1 MSVEPKPKN
10 RAVSPPEPPESSAG
24 RRAIGVFAVFATLRA
39 IGWIL
44 IAQAIAELITP
55 FAALDGKTDVP
66 SLRALFAP
74 RIESLAQLPGDAQIG
89 FALVLGLSGAAL
101 RGLAG
106 WGTEVVA
113 NRIALGEKEHYRYK
127 LLAHRL
133 SGAPSDRVGDESVLL
148 TRGLH
153 GLDDYYKQYWPALVS
168 AVFVPIILGFWI
180 LLADWVSALILVLTV
195 PLIPLFMILIGQHTE
210 ERVDEAA
217 EGLARISQ
225 NLYEL
230 ARGLPVLVG
239 LHRAG
244 VHSKALRRVSERY
257 RAATMKTLRSAFM
270 SALALELIATLSVAV
285 VAVFIG
291 VRLVYGQMDL
301 FAGIVVLVLAA
312 EVYLPFRDIGSAYHA
327 SEDGLEALKRIR
339 DELDTPPGRPLAG
352 APAAATAEN
361 KAAEPFALT
370 VRGLSAGYRD
380 SSHWILHDVDLI
392 AHPGQ
397 LLVLGSASGTGKS
410 TLLKLLAGVL
420 TDDEL
425 DLHSDQ
431 VQLPAQRLYL
441 SQHPAFTERTVD
453 EEMALYTTGVTADP
467 EHLSGALRLC
477 SSEHLRDRELAE
489 LSPGEQRRIALAR
502 VVARAYGIADHGTP
516 VTLFLDEPTA
526 HLDENSAELIR
537 HGIDELLRNRPEL
550 TLIAAS
556 HDRKLHA
563 RAHQVFD
570 IAPTGQLVPSAYTP
584 PAETKP
590 VRPVDEQ
597 PEPPS
602 AESQIEG
609 AETHVA
615 LSPWRQ
621 LKHLPLRNPR
631 FIGGVLLAT
640 LTVLSAAALAALSG
654 WLIVQASYQPPVLYL
669 LSVIV
674 GVRFFGIGRAAFR
687 YSERLATHRAILDW
701 ATQLRLKLWDALA
714 TNIRFWP
721 VLTRRGGSLSLLI
734 SDVDELR
741 DALPRVIIP
750 IPAAILSWA
759 ASAVLLWLIL
769 PQLLPI
775 MLLAGALGLV
785 LIPILIWWVE
795 RNTQRTLTRHRSWL
809 INETSQLLA
818 GAEEITANGLA
829 KELLARYAAAESG
842 QQRHLKRTAF
852 SSGIGQG
859 SAVFIT
865 SAAAI
870 LAVAQALLA
879 GLEAPMV
886 ALIGFLLLALA
897 EPFGQMVEATHEA
910 TVLAVQLQKLEPLLR
925 EGGTVNLQE
934 HTEYVRKDVTAPV
947 EISGLETT
955 DLQAQYPDA
964 AQPVFSGLDFA
975 VAPGELTLVTGPSGS
990 GKSTLLAVLLGFLP
1004 PTAGHYR
1011 IYTNGP
1017 VAEVPA
1023 SGLFHRIAWCP
1034 QQAYLFNSTVA
1045 GNLALARDR
1054 ENELSDTEMIQT
1066 LYRVGLGPWFQAC
1079 PDGLQTK
1086 IGGGGA
1092 YLSGGQRQRLALA
1105 RALLSEAD
1113 VLLLDEPT
1121 AHLGED
1127 EAAELIQDLQSL
1139 KEDTALVIV
1148 THQLTFTADADRHV
1162 HLANPVPEQ
1171 HDLKQNS
1178 PAVQNPKK

>member
-1 MSVEPKPKN
+1 MSVEPRPKN
-10 RAVSPPEPPESSAG
+10 RAVGPPEPPESPSG
-24 RRAIGVFAVFATLRA
+24 RRAIGIFALFAVLRA
-39 IGWIL
+39 AGWIF

-55 FAALDGKTDVP
+55 FAALEGKTEVP
-66 SLRALFAP
+66 SLTALLAP
-74 RIESLAQLPGDAQIG
+74 QITPLAELPVDANIG
-89 FALVLGLSGAAL
+89 VAVTLGLIGAGL

-127 LLAHRL
+127 ILEHRL
-133 SGAPSDRVGDESVLL
+133 NGAPTERVGDESVLL
-148 TRGLH
+148 TRGLD

-168 AVFVPIILGFWI
+168 AVFVPIVLGFWI

-210 ERVDEAA
+210 ERVEEAA

-312 EVYLPFRDIGSAYHA
+312 EVYLPFRDIGAAYHA

-339 DELDTPPGRPLAG
+339 DELAAPKSKPLSTSQL
-352 APAAATAEN
+352 PDATA
-361 KAAEPFALT
+361 A
-370 VRGLSAGYRD
+370 VRIQGLSLGYRGAGTKILVDAQLSAG
-380 SSHWILHDVDLI
+380 
-392 AHPGQ
+392 PGE
-397 LLVLGSASGTGKS
+397 LVVLGSASGTGKS
-410 TLLKLLAGVL
+410 TLLKLLSGVL
-420 TDDEL
+420 TEHEL
-425 DLHSDQ
+425 EFEFAQ
-431 VQLPAQRLYL
+431 ATLPRQRLYL
-441 SQHPAFTERTVD
+441 SQHPVFTEKSVA
-453 EEMALYTTGVTADP
+453 EEMLLYTSDV
-467 EHLSGALRLC
+467 GAGPAEIGRALQLC
-477 SSEHLRDRELAE
+477 SADHLQQRFLAE
-489 LSPGEQRRIALAR
+489 LSPGEQRRVALAR
-502 VVARAYGIADHGTP
+502 VLARAFGVAEQDSA

-526 HLDENSAELIR
+526 HLDEYSAERIR
-537 HGIDELLRNRPEL
+537 QGIEEFLQQRPEA
-550 TLIAAS
+550 TVIAAS
-556 HDRKLHA
+556 HDRKLHLRASRVLDISDTGKIVPGVATGDREASLGVASDEPHIAAPAADGERGA
-563 RAHQVFD
+563 R
-570 IAPTGQLVPSAYTP
+570 
-584 PAETKP
+584 
-590 VRPVDEQ
+590 RPVDRV
-597 PEPPS
+597 S
-602 AESQIEG
+602 LFRLLG
-609 AETHVA
+609 
-615 LSPWRQ
+615 
-621 LKHLPLRNPR
+621 HLPLGNPR

-640 LTVLSAAALAALSG
+640 LTVLAAAALAALSG
-654 WLIVQASYQPPVLYL
+654 WLIVQAAYQPPVLYL

-687 YSERLATHRAILDW
+687 YSERLVTHRAILDW
-701 ATQLRLKLWDALA
+701 ATQLRLRLWDALA

-741 DALPRVIIP
+741 DAVPRVLVP
-750 IPAAILSWA
+750 IPAAVLSWA
-759 ASAVLLWLIL
+759 ASSLLLWLIL
-769 PQLLPI
+769 PELLPI
-775 MLLAGALGLV
+775 ALVAGLLGLLLSPV
-785 LIPILIWWVE
+785 VIWWIE
-795 RNTQRTLTRHRSWL
+795 RETQRRMAQHRTWL
-809 INETSQLLA
+809 IDETSQLLA

-829 KELLARYAAAESG
+829 SELLDRYAAAEEG
-842 QQRHLKRTAF
+842 QRKHLRRTAF
-852 SSGIGQG
+852 TAGIGQG
-859 SAVFIT
+859 GAALIT
-865 SAAAI
+865 SAAAV
-870 LAVAQALLA
+870 LAVAQALVA

-910 TVLAVQLQKLEPLLR
+910 TVLAVQLHKLDPLLSDT
-925 EGGTVNLQE
+925 ETVALQE
-934 HTEYVRKDVTAPV
+934 HIEYARRDVPARV
-947 EISGLETT
+947 EVSGLEASN
-955 DLQAQYPDA
+955 LQARYPDA
-964 AQPVFSGLDFA
+964 EQAVFSGLDFA
-975 VAPGELTLVTGPSGS
+975 VAPGELTVVTGPSGS

-1004 PTAGHYR
+1004 PAAGTYR

-1017 VAEVPA
+1017 DVDVPA
-1023 SGLFHRIAWCP
+1023 GGLFHRIAWCP

-1054 ENELSDTEMIQT
+1054 EDDLGSAEMVQT
-1066 LYRVGLGPWFQAC
+1066 LQRVGLGPWLERA

-1086 IGGGGA
+1086 IGAGGA

-1105 RALLSEAD
+1105 RALLSDAD

-1127 EAAELIQDLQSL
+1127 EAEELIRDLQML

-1148 THQLTFTADADRHV
+1148 THQLTFADYADRHV
-1162 HLANPVPEQ
+1162 ILPGSQ
-1171 HDLKQNS
+1171 LS
-1178 PAVQNPKK
+1178 PSESPGTA

>member
-10 RAVSPPEPPESSAG
+10 RAVSSPEPPESSSG
-24 RRAIGVFAVFATLRA
+24 RRAIGVFALFAIVRA
-39 IGWIL
+39 LGWIL

-55 FAALDGKTDVP
+55 FAALDGKTEVP
-66 SLRALFAP
+66 SLAALLSP
-74 RIESLAQLPGDAQIG
+74 QITELAELPAGANIG
-89 FALVLGLSGAAL
+89 VAVLLGLAGAGL

-127 LLAHRL
+127 ILEHRL
-133 SGAPSDRVGDESVLL
+133 SGAPSERVGDESVLL
-148 TRGLH
+148 TRGLD

-180 LLADWVSALILVLTV
+180 LLADWVSALILVLTL

-244 VHSKALRRVSERY
+244 VHRKALRRVSERY
-257 RAATMKTLRSAFM
+257 RTATMKTLRSAFM

-312 EVYLPFRDIGSAYHA
+312 EVYLPFRDIGAAYHA

-339 DELDTPPGRPLAG
+339 DELAIPAG
-352 APAAATAEN
+352 AALRATPEN
-361 KAAEPFALT
+361 DT
-370 VRGLSAGYRD
+370 GTSVQIRGLSMGYRG
-380 SSHWILHDVDLI
+380 SGL
-392 AHPGQ
+392 Q
-397 LLVLGSASGTGKS
+397 LLKDAELSLDSGGLAVLGSASGTGKS

-420 TDDEL
+420 GEDEL
-425 DLHSDQ
+425 EFSVDHASMPPQ
-431 VQLPAQRLYL
+431 RQRLYL
-441 SQHPAFTERTVD
+441 SQHPVFTERTVA
-453 EEMALYTTGVTADP
+453 EEMTLYTQDVGSGTAQVED
-467 EHLSGALRLC
+467 ALRLC
-477 SSEHLRDRELAE
+477 SAAHLQERTLAE
-489 LSPGEQRRIALAR
+489 LSPGEQRRVALAR
-502 VVARAYGIADHGTP
+502 VLARAQGLAKQGSAIILY
-516 VTLFLDEPTA
+516 LDEPTA
-526 HLDENSAELIR
+526 HLDAYSAERIR
-537 HGIDELLRNRPEL
+537 RGIVRFLQQCPTSTVL
-550 TLIAAS
+550 AAS
-556 HDRKLHA
+556 HDRLLHA
-563 RAHQVFD
+563 RASQVLL
-570 IAPTGQLVPSAYTP
+570 ITETGSLVPALAPTSGDDRQPVELFEPPVMP
-584 PAETKP
+584 PAPTVQQQVPTHKVSL
-590 VRPVDEQ
+590 VRML
-597 PEPPS
+597 
-602 AESQIEG
+602 G
-609 AETHVA
+609 
-615 LSPWRQ
+615 
-621 LKHLPLRNPR
+621 HLPLRNPR

-640 LTVLSAAALAALSG
+640 LTVLAAAALAALSG

-687 YSERLATHRAILDW
+687 YSERLVTHRAILDW
-701 ATQLRLKLWDALA
+701 ATQLRLRLWDALA

-741 DALPRVIIP
+741 DAVPRVLVP

-759 ASAVLLWLIL
+759 ASSILLWLIL
-769 PQLLPI
+769 PELLPI
-775 MLLAGALGLV
+775 ALLTGLLGLFV
-785 LIPILIWWVE
+785 SPTLIWWIE
-795 RNTQRTLTRHRSWL
+795 RHTQRRLSQHRSWL
-809 INETSQLLA
+809 VDETSQLLA
-818 GAEEITANGLA
+818 GAEEITANGLSA
-829 KELLARYAAAESG
+829 KLLSRYAQEEAA
-842 QQRHLKRTAF
+842 QQKHLKRTAF
-852 SSGIGQG
+852 SAGIGQG
-859 SAVFIT
+859 AAVLLT
-865 SAAAI
+865 SAAAV

-886 ALIGFLLLALA
+886 ALVGFLLLALA

-910 TVLAVQLQKLEPLLR
+910 TVLTVQLQKLEPLLR
-925 EGGTVNLQE
+925 AEQAVSLDE
-934 HTEYVRKDVTAPV
+934 HLEFVRRDVPARV
-947 EISGLETT
+947 EVSGLETQN
-955 DLQAQYPDA
+955 LQARYPESKE
-964 AQPVFSGLDFA
+964 PVFSGLNFSA
-975 VAPGELTLVTGPSGS
+975 EPGQLTLVTGPSGS

-1004 PTAGHYR
+1004 PAAGTYR

-1017 VAEVPA
+1017 KTEVPA
-1023 SGLFHRIAWCP
+1023 QRLFQRIAWCP
-1034 QQAYLFNSTVA
+1034 QEAYLFNSTLA

-1054 ENELSDTEMIQT
+1054 DETLGSAEMIQT
-1066 LYRVGLGPWFQAC
+1066 LRKVGLGPWLERA

-1086 IGGGGA
+1086 IGAGGA

-1105 RALLSEAD
+1105 RALLSDAD

-1127 EAAELIQDLQSL
+1127 EAEELIRDLQTL

-1148 THQLTFTADADRHV
+1148 THQLTFVDYADSHVRLAAASTTA
-1162 HLANPVPEQ
+1162 P
-1171 HDLKQNS
+1171 
-1178 PAVQNPKK
+1178 